1 MADVDPTK
9 LQRAAELG
17 LVSPEIAHSF
27 KQRMGDPGLLMG
39 KAPVNASVMPD
50 QAAEPQVAPVSLRA
64 QEEVVPVGALAGDT
78 LPQAD
83 TRQMASMGGA
93 PDFGLSGA
101 FAKQKR
107 GVDVVA
113 KAGEQQLSEQAKA
126 IETAQREAK
135 RLADAQLVEQA
146 EQEKRQAEE
155 LQKLKDLQTQ
165 YSTAKVDPKRLW
177 SNMST
182 GDKILAGISMAFGAL
197 GAGSNGG
204 VNTAVKV
211 IESAIDRDLKLQEDE
226 IGRKRDAVTVQ
237 SGIIAEMRQQ
247 FKDKDLANT
256 AARMAI
262 MEQMKL
268 QVDGLA
274 AKFGSQKVKGEAM
287 QLNGA
292 LDQKLAE
299 AQATFQKQYAS
310 VAAAQRL
317 AGGKASAAE
326 IAMLPQDIRD
336 RAVTMPNGQSALV
349 NTPDDAKRVKE
360 SIIAYNSAVGTLAEI
375 TKLQKDAGSAFLPK
389 SEAKEKYATLVN
401 ELMFAY
407 KTMKQTG
414 ALDKGTQEV
423 FDRLIGDPGSLFQGA
438 ASAKLQ
444 TLRQGLERD
453 LKAELA
459 QRVPG
464 YKAVNYKE
472 AK

>member
-39 KAPVNASVMPD
+39 KAPVNASVMPEK
-50 QAAEPQVAPVSLRA
+50 AAEPQVAPVSLRA

-93 PDFGLSGA
+93 PDLGLSGA

-113 KAGEQQLSEQAKA
+113 KAGEQQLLEQTKA

-146 EQEKRQAEE
+146 DQEKRQAEE

-326 IAMLPQDIRD
+326 IAMLPEDQRD
-336 RAVTMPNGQSALV
+336 RAVVLPGGQTAL
-349 NTPDDAKRVKE
+349 TYTKDDAKRVKE
-360 SIIAYNSAVGTLAEI
+360 AVGSYQSAVGTINEI
-375 TKLQKDAGSAFLPK
+375 MKLQKDAGSAFLPK

>member
-17 LVSPEIAHSF
+17 LVSPEIASSF
-27 KQRMGDPGLLMG
+27 RSRMGDPSLLMG

-50 QAAEPQVAPVSLRA
+50 QAAEPQVTPVSLRA
-64 QEEVVPVGALAGDT
+64 QEEVVPAGALAGDA

-83 TRQMASMGGA
+83 TRQMASMSGA
-93 PDFGLSGA
+93 PDLGLSGA
-101 FAKQKR
+101 FAQQKR

-126 IETAQREAK
+126 IDTAQREAK

-268 QVDGLA
+268 QVDGIA

-287 QLNGA
+287 QLRGA

-317 AGGKASAAE
+317 AGGKASAA
-326 IAMLPQDIRD
+326 
-336 RAVTMPNGQSALV
+336 
-349 NTPDDAKRVKE
+349 
-360 SIIAYNSAVGTLAEI
+360 
-375 TKLQKDAGSAFLPK
+375 
-389 SEAKEKYATLVN
+389 
-401 ELMFAY
+401 
-407 KTMKQTG
+407 
-414 ALDKGTQEV
+414 
-423 FDRLIGDPGSLFQGA
+423 
-438 ASAKLQ
+438 
-444 TLRQGLERD
+444 
-453 LKAELA
+453 
-459 QRVPG
+459 
-464 YKAVNYKE
+464 
-472 AK
+472 